1 MQYTASLKYAADT
14 PRISVVIPCFNVEEL
29 VVDAVHTVLN
39 QTYPIEEII
48 CIDDGSQD
56 NTLHVLRTLES
67 EVAITVTDLGQ
78 QQGASAARNQGLE
91 MVSADYVQFLDADD
105 LLAPSKLE
113 HQATLIAESSFTPDF
128 VAASYNKELLDD
140 AVEEGSGTVPV
151 HSDDW
156 IGLISTE
163 LGITSANLWRTASLR
178 AVGGFSEA
186 YDQST
191 EAELMFRLLCNG
203 AKILRDPTA
212 LTTVRRRSDSLWHD
226 TPSESRKSWLRLR
239 WRIQRYLND
248 NDLLT
253 PERERVLQRQAFVQ
267 ISALYPHDKD
277 FAIHM
282 HEKIINEAFRPQN
295 EDITVNKIYSFLY
308 SLFGLEWAEEIRMYW
323 HALKKRI
330 GLNSSYLYGVD

>member
-1 MQYTASLKYAADT
+1 MQNTSSSKSTADT

-56 NTLHVLRTLES
+56 ETLRVLRTLES
-67 EVAITVTDLGQ
+67 EAAITVKHLRQ
-78 QQGASAARNQGLE
+78 QQGASAARNQGLAL
-91 MVSADYVQFLDADD
+91 VSADYVQFLDADD

-128 VAASYNKELLDD
+128 VAAAYEKELLDD
-140 AVEEGSGTVPV
+140 AVEENSGAVSV
-151 HSDDW
+151 HSDGW
-156 IGLISTE
+156 IGLISTQ

-203 AKILRDPTA
+203 ARLLRDPIA
-212 LTTVRRRSDSLWHD
+212 LTTVRRRSDSLWHEA
-226 TPSESRKSWLRLR
+226 PRESRKSWLRLR
-239 WRIQRYLND
+239 RQIRRYLKEN
-248 NDLLT
+248 NLLT
-253 PERERVLQRQAFVQ
+253 PERERVLQRQAFIQ
-267 ISALYPHDKD
+267 ISALYAHDRIY
-277 FAIHM
+277 AIRM
-282 HEKIINEAFRPQN
+282 HEEIINEDFHPEN
-295 EDITVNKIYSFLY
+295 EDIAVNKIYSFLY
-308 SLFGLEWAEEIRMYW
+308 SLFGLKCAEDIRMYW
-323 HALKKRI
+323 WALKKR
-330 GLNSSYLYGVD
+330 